1 MNNNKVFVTGA
12 TGFQGG
18 KISTMLIEN
27 GYNVVTIAPQTVE
40 SSEIKSGLQI
50 INGDLEDKAT
60 IKEALKGVT
69 KSVYT
74 FPLIFDMEKAISY
87 TNNFIDA
94 AKETGLELIVF
105 NTSFHLPKSDTGF
118 LSLDL
123 KRKIGALF
131 SESGLNV
138 ITLMPDIYM
147 DNLIAPWMKPLIVDE
162 GIIPYPIAE
171 NQKVPW
177 ISQSDLGRA
186 VCKVLEIPSLIG
198 QTLPIGGNIYTG
210 KEISQIISK
219 EINKEVKFIAL
230 TPNDFENQLV
240 AGFGELAAK
249 EISNLYRYVEANTEV
264 LSSKDFR
271 KTNDILGIKP
281 ESFEDFITKIDW

>member
-40 SSEIKSGLQI
+40 SSYIKSGLQI

-118 LSLDL
+118 LSLDI
-123 KRKIGALF
+123 KKKI
-131 SESGLNV
+131 
-138 ITLMPDIYM
+138 
-147 DNLIAPWMKPLIVDE
+147 
-162 GIIPYPIAE
+162 IIF
-171 NQKVPW
+171 K
-177 ISQSDLGRA
+177 
-186 VCKVLEIPSLIG
+186 
-198 QTLPIGGNIYTG
+198 
-210 KEISQIISK
+210 
-219 EINKEVKFIAL
+219 
-230 TPNDFENQLV
+230 
-240 AGFGELAAK
+240 
-249 EISNLYRYVEANTEV
+249 
-264 LSSKDFR
+264 
-271 KTNDILGIKP
+271 
-281 ESFEDFITKIDW
+281 KI